1 MMRVQ
6 IWHIVHTCWL
16 ISVYLLVDFSR
27 LWQRLPVLGLD
38 LLGFADYASSKPPRA
53 HKHQE
58 LVVRRSGMPS
68 PPPVFNFLSRC
79 CEALNIAFLSMLLS
93 MHFAFK
99 PVFGF
104 PLQFRTLPLGSPRS
118 PSLLL
123 LLTPTSL

>member
-1 MMRVQ
+1 
-6 IWHIVHTCWL
+6 
-16 ISVYLLVDFSR
+16 
-27 LWQRLPVLGLD
+27 
-38 LLGFADYASSKPPRA
+38 
-53 HKHQE
+53 
-58 LVVRRSGMPS
+58 MPS

-99 PVFGF
+99 PVFVF

-123 LLTPTSL
+123 LLTRTVFFITYELWPIPSKRHTQI

>member
-1 MMRVQ
+1 
-6 IWHIVHTCWL
+6 
-16 ISVYLLVDFSR
+16 
-27 LWQRLPVLGLD
+27 
-38 LLGFADYASSKPPRA
+38 
-53 HKHQE
+53 
-58 LVVRRSGMPS
+58 MPL

-99 PVFGF
+99 PVFVF

-123 LLTPTSL
+123 LLTRTDGVMYLSTLAYPLEEAHADIVPPTRRVSQEKQSVRCLVVHVVSPFRPDKFAPLLRRQPLR